1 MTRQLTP
8 QELQER
14 FEDRVVPYLEE
25 DRNHERPE
33 PGDRPRFISVGGQ
46 PGSGKSGVI
55 HAAHQETPGSVIV
68 NGDNLRKFHPDY
80 SRLMATDPLSMPE
93 ATAHAAG
100 TWVGMSNQWLR
111 DNKISAVV
119 ETTLRQPGVLL
130 REFEAFRN
138 AGYATELR
146 VVAVPPEVSRL
157 GTVSRYIEQV
167 HESGAGRAV
176 TAEGHDIPTAAVP
189 GTVETL
195 IASGLVDHLI
205 VQDRDNRIFADMDVS
220 HGGPELAT
228 QAREVV
234 DRAREVHT
242 MTPQQAQA
250 WFQTAKP
257 TIQALTKVP
266 VNHDLLT
273 VSTRLVTTDAKAIA
287 PQAWPKNQSHQQHE
301 IATLQRSHLAAARTT
316 HTTQHPQQQQPTHNH
331 HHNTHTHDQITPHKP
346 DHGIER

>member
-1 MTRQLTP
+1 MRDLTP
-8 QELQER
+8 EQLHEL
-14 FEDRVVPYLEE
+14 FVTDVIDHLH
-25 DRNHERPE
+25 DNRNPERPK
-33 PGDRPRFISVGGQ
+33 PGERPWLVCVGGQ
-46 PGSGKSGVI
+46 PGAGKTNVVKASG
-55 HAAHQETPGSVIV
+55 HEHPGSIIV
-68 NGDNLRKFHPDY
+68 DGDSLRRFHPDY
-80 SRLMATDPLSMPE
+80 ERAMNEEPLAMPDI
-93 ATAHAAG
+93 TAQAIG
-100 TWVGMSNQWLR
+100 NWVEMSSQWLR
-111 DNKISAVV
+111 EQQISAVI
-119 ETTLRQPGVLL
+119 ESTLRQKDFLL
-130 REFEAFRN
+130 DEFSAYRN

-146 VVAVPPEVSRL
+146 VVAVPLEVSRL
-157 GTVSRYIEQV
+157 GTLARYVGQAQEL
-167 HESGAGRAV
+167 GAGRSV
-176 TAEGHDIPTAAVP
+176 TSQGHDNRAAQVP
-189 GTVETL
+189 KTVETL